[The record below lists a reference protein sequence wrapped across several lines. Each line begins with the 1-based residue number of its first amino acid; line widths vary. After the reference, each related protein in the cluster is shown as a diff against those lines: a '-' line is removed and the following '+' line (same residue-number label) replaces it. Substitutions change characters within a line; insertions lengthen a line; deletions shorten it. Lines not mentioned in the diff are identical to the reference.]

1 MVPKTNKTSCQV
13 IKYPGKFKKGLE
25 MTLKIITP
33 TRGIYYPLILKIKI
47 MAEML
52 GSIAEKKMQMRM
64 CMFLSY
70 SVFEKTLRL
79 QAVCS
84 FNTFKKFY
92 CAFQ

>member
-47 MAEML
+47 MAKML
-52 GSIAEKKMQMRM
+52 GSIAEKKMQMHM

-79 QAVCS
+79 QLCVAVTLLKC
-84 FNTFKKFY
+84 
-92 CAFQ
+92 